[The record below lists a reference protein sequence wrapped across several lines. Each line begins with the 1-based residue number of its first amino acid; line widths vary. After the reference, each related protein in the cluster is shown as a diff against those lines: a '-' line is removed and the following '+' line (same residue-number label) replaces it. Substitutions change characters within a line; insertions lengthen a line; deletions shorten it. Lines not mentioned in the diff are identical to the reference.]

1 MMERS
6 FSCELTELL
15 VRTFNDILAVE
26 EYEIQKGPLN
36 NLTITEIHTIEA
48 IGMYRSR
55 TMSQVAA
62 GLGITV
68 GALTSTINHLV
79 EKGYVSRER
88 DISDRRIVNIR
99 LTKEGK
105 IAFRIHEKF
114 HLEVVRQTVKG
125 LTEKENILIE
135 SLQKLNTFLNTKYLL
150 NN

>member
-1 MMERS
+1 MERS
-6 FSCELTELL
+6 FNSELSELL

-26 EYEIQKGPLN
+26 EYEIKKGPLN
-36 NLTITEIHTIEA
+36 NLTISEIHTIEA
-48 IGMYRSR
+48 IGMYRPR

-62 GLGITV
+62 DLGITV

-79 EKGYVSRER
+79 QKGYVHRER
-88 DISDRRIVNIR
+88 DMADRRIVNIR

-114 HLEVVRQTVKG
+114 HLDMVRQVLKG

-135 SLQKLNTFLNTKYLL
+135 SLRKLNTFLNTKYLL
-150 NN
+150 NS